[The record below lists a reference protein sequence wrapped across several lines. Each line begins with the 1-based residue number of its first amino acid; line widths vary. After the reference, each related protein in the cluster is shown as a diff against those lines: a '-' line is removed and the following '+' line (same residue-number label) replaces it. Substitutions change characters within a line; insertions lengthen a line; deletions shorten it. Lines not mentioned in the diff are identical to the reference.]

1 MMDLSADCR
10 QVLKGSGRA
19 ANNEAKSVFT
29 LLTKGKTRKGFTKA
43 QSYVQGVQWALCP
56 EGERA
61 LVCVFYECQTAGEL
75 GTYEPLAETR

>member
-29 LLTKGKTRKGFTKA
+29 LLTKGKTRRRFTKA
-43 QSYVQGVQWALCP
+43 RSYLQVVG
-56 EGERA
+56 
-61 LVCVFYECQTAGEL
+61 CQFVL
-75 GTYEPLAETR
+75 QFDLI